1 MSRAADEFRQVDY
14 LIELA
19 MEGAITPDQA
29 QELNALILT
38 HPAVCRHY
46 CEYVQ
51 LTMNIERL
59 SAKLPVT
66 DLNEYTTVFD
76 QALWDQLAHEEMSAP
91 VMELP
96 QAGPAQ
102 RPVSPAAQ
110 KTARPKNK
118 FRIVAAMSSAA
129 AAVVFLVLFAR
140 FAPVRP
146 GIEVATVSDC
156 MDAKGKVGSFEIGSR
171 VTNRL
176 WPIDLT
182 SGYLKL
188 TFDYGAEVILEGP
201 AEFQI
206 LSAEQMRLLQ
216 GKLTAVVPRE
226 AVGFRV
232 DTPGASVIDLG
243 TEFSLEVEQDGST
256 SVHLFEG
263 NASLVAGKPGNRQ
276 SCPITAGQAK
286 QIDSQSG
293 KIEDIP
299 LTAGHFVRRFDS
311 RRKTVWRQLPRGVAR
326 TRAAWKHLVGYWSMD
341 DPASAG
347 AVPFG
352 NPVFDSVDKPPIPG
366 NLCALVLDGR
376 SGLNTMVNGISGTA
390 ARTLSAWVKVE
401 KGTAGGT
408 LLSWGMHKPGV
419 RFGTRATFKIDQSG
433 LLRFEIS
440 DSYAIGTAAVADG
453 KWHHV
458 AMVSEDGNSS
468 TAHVRFYVDG
478 IPDPISDVNDAHSIN
493 SELAPISIGYSQEFY
508 NAGWKHGMELTGRID
523 EVCVFAKALSA
534 EEIAMLANL

>member
-1 MSRAADEFRQVDY
+1 MRSSKIRLRRCHMSRAADEFRQVDY

-102 RPVSPAAQ
+102 RSVSPAAQ

-129 AAVVFLVLFAR
+129 AAVVLVLFAR
-140 FAPVRP
+140 FARCVR
-146 GIEVATVSDC
+146 IEVATVSDC

-176 WPIDLT
+176 WPIVLT

-206 LSAEQMRLLQ
+206 ISAEQMRLLQ

-286 QIDSQSG
+286 QIRSRERSG
-293 KIEDIP
+293 TSRLLRGI
-299 LTAGHFVRRFDS
+299 LFVVLIHAEKRY
-311 RRKTVWRQLPRGVAR
+311 GVSC
-326 TRAAWKHLVGYWSMD
+326 RAASLG
-341 DPASAG
+341 PELR
-347 AVPFG
+347 G
-352 NPVFDSVDKPPIPG
+352 NI
-366 NLCALVLDGR
+366 
-376 SGLNTMVNGISGTA
+376 
-390 ARTLSAWVKVE
+390 LSAIGRWMIRPAQVLCPL
-401 KGTAGGT
+401 AIRC
-408 LLSWGMHKPGV
+408 S
-419 RFGTRATFKIDQSG
+419 TRLTSRPSRA
-433 LLRFEIS
+433 IS
-440 DSYAIGTAAVADG
+440 APWFWTV
-453 KWHHV
+453 V
-458 AMVSEDGNSS
+458 
-468 TAHVRFYVDG
+468 
-478 IPDPISDVNDAHSIN
+478 PD
-493 SELAPISIGYSQEFY
+493 
-508 NAGWKHGMELTGRID
+508 
-523 EVCVFAKALSA
+523 
-534 EEIAMLANL
+534 